1 MDQTGSLLRVPAG
14 GECFYR
20 EDGDRAIPEMILKQ
34 NGTREDEAHIL
45 LPLLFGVAEWGKA

>member
-1 MDQTGSLLRVPAG
+1 MRVPAG